1 MTMQA
6 RKGHV
11 GIDPWRI
18 FLLAL
23 GECQLVTLNGQPK
36 PRALMV
42 EYSRVSVDRASL
54 ISYIDSLFSYKNRS
68 MLVLISLSS
77 WKVQD

>member
-1 MTMQA
+1 MQA

-23 GECQLVTLNGQPK
+23 GGCQPVTLNGQPK
-36 PRALMV
+36 PQALMV
-42 EYSRVSVDRASL
+42 EYSTVSVDPTSL
-54 ISYIDSLFSYKNRS
+54 TSYIDSLFLYKNRS
-68 MLVLISLSS
+68 MLV
-77 WKVQD
+77 

>member
-1 MTMQA
+1 MQA

-11 GIDPWRI
+11 GIDPRRI

-23 GECQLVTLNGQPK
+23 GGCQPVMLNGQPK

-42 EYSRVSVDRASL
+42 ECSRVSVDRTSMTL
-54 ISYIDSLFSYKNRS
+54 YIDSLFLYKNRS
-68 MLVLISLSS
+68 MLVLISLPS